1 MASENDAKILSL
13 KKQIEEKK
21 KTIKSTEKFVP
32 ITNCSIE
39 LDGMRFNIQVLTK
52 EQIITLMVKL
62 NTYRLAAKDL
72 GIEYSVSGYSVED
85 WIIDLKSK
93 LGNLERKT
101 EEHRLKLL
109 EEKLHDLLSTDKK
122 VELEIDEIAGSI

>member
-1 MASENDAKILSL
+1 MASGNDAKILGL

-39 LDGMRFNIQVLTK
+39 LDGTRFNIQVLTRD
-52 EQIITLMVKL
+52 QIVDLMVKL
-62 NTYRLAAKDL
+62 NSYRLSAKDL
-72 GIEYSVSGYSVED
+72 SVKYFVCGYSVED
-85 WIIDLKSK
+85 WITDLRSR

-101 EEHRLKLL
+101 EERRLKVL
-109 EEKLHDLLSTDKK
+109 EDKLHDLLSTDKK
-122 VELEIDEIAGSI
+122 VELEIDEIASSI